1 MLRSCAVSLV
11 VVVRYLWWGLRH
23 LALRNRASGLSR
35 RLLCLFD
42 LPAAS
47 PKLLLAYFVCR
58 ISWLNRTCHSWILET
73 NILSF
78 GTSIH
83 NSRASS
89 STASQES
96 TPPQLWL
103 PFQVCHDFPKGLC
116 EQLLTILLVIVKHQG
131 KKYNVDLD
139 PTSVGEVFK
148 FQLYSL
154 TGVEPDRQKILVK
167 GGQLKDDTDL
177 SKLGAKPGQTFM
189 MMGTPST
196 DGGSDLGRPKEAI
209 KFVEDMTEAEAA
221 QQVGATPA
229 GLQNLG
235 NTCYL
240 NSTLQTLRAVPELQ
254 QELVKYTAAPP
265 SAGPS
270 GTTLGDLS
278 MFGLGGLGAST
289 DLTASL
295 RDLYKQMGETQEGF
309 PPLAFLNALR
319 TAFPQFAEKA
329 KSGHGYA
336 QQDAEEAWS
345 QIVQQLRQK
354 LKIQGV
360 PEGIAEAKDFSFVDK
375 YLAGRFKSI
384 TECDESAAKEAGEEP
399 VESED
404 VFLKLDCHIS
414 GATNHLRDGILAGL
428 EEKIEKTSPVLGR
441 DAVYTKRSKIAR
453 LPKYLTVHF
462 VRFFW
467 KREAQKK
474 AKIMRK
480 VTFPHELDVVEFC
493 TDELRQMLIPV
504 RDKVREVRKD
514 EEDVERAR
522 KRQKRIHD
530 KQVADEAA
538 GIVDSVSESKKADEK
553 KKDEKK
559 KDDDTEME
567 DVVYKTDAEVE
578 AERAAAILEAKKE
591 LHALINP
598 ELMKDD
604 GANKSGLYEL
614 RGVVTHQGASA
625 DSGHYTSYVKKQG
638 PLDPKTG
645 KRGEEDGKWWWFN
658 DDKVSEVDAEK
669 IDTLSGGGESHSAL
683 ILLYKAIPLPTAE
696 GLSE

>member
-1 MLRSCAVSLV
+1 MRK
-11 VVVRYLWWGLRH
+11 
-23 LALRNRASGLSR
+23 
-35 RLLCLFD
+35 
-42 LPAAS
+42 P
-47 PKLLLAYFVCR
+47 
-58 ISWLNRTCHSWILET
+58 
-73 NILSF
+73 
-78 GTSIH
+78 
-83 NSRASS
+83 
-89 STASQES
+89 
-96 TPPQLWL
+96 
-103 PFQVCHDFPKGLC
+103 
-116 EQLLTILLVIVKHQG
+116 LTFIVIVKHQG
-131 KKYNVDLD
+131 KKYDVELD
-139 PTSVGEVFK
+139 PSSLGEVFK

-189 MMGTPST
+189 MMGTPSA
-196 DGGSDLGRPKEAI
+196 GGAELSRPKEAI

-240 NSTLQTLRAVPELQ
+240 NSTLQTLRSVPELQ
-254 QELVKYTAAPP
+254 QELAKYTAAPP
-265 SAGPS
+265 APGPQ
-270 GTTLGDLS
+270 GNTLGDLS
-278 MFGLGGLGAST
+278 MFGLGGLGASM

-295 RDLYKQMGETQEGF
+295 RDLYQQMSETQEGF
-309 PPLAFLNALR
+309 PPLVFLNALR

-329 KSGHGYA
+329 KSGNGFA

-345 QIVQQLRQK
+345 QIVAQLRQK
-354 LKIQGV
+354 LKIKDTSSS
-360 PEGIAEAKDFSFVDK
+360 EGEPKEIPFVDK
-375 YLAGRFKSI
+375 YLSGTFESV
-384 TECDESAAKEAGEEP
+384 TECDEQAARDAGEEATKG
-399 VESED
+399 ED

-414 GATNHLRDGILAGL
+414 GTTNHLRDGILAAL
-428 EEKIEKTSPVLGR
+428 EEKIEKTSPTLGR
-441 DAVYTKRSKIAR
+441 DAVYTKKSRISR

-493 TDELRQMLIPV
+493 TDELKKMLIPV

-538 GIVDSVSESKKADEK
+538 GIVDSVSESKKGDEK
-553 KKDEKK
+553 KDADKK
-559 KDDDTEME
+559 KKEGQSSGGDTEME
-567 DVVYKTDAEVE
+567 DVVYKTDAEID

-598 ELMKDD
+598 DLLKDD

-614 RGVVTHQGASA
+614 RGIVTHQGASA

-658 DDKVSEVDAEK
+658 DDRVSEVEADK

-683 ILLYKAIPLPTAE
+683 ILLYRAIPLPSAE
-696 GLSE
+696 GIEQ

>member
-1 MLRSCAVSLV
+1 M
-11 VVVRYLWWGLRH
+11 
-23 LALRNRASGLSR
+23 
-35 RLLCLFD
+35 
-42 LPAAS
+42 
-47 PKLLLAYFVCR
+47 
-58 ISWLNRTCHSWILET
+58 
-73 NILSF
+73 
-78 GTSIH
+78 
-83 NSRASS
+83 
-89 STASQES
+89 
-96 TPPQLWL
+96 
-103 PFQVCHDFPKGLC
+103 
-116 EQLLTILLVIVKHQG
+116 KHQG

-139 PTSVGEVFK
+139 PSSLGEVFK

-189 MMGTPST
+189 MMGTPSE
-196 DGGSDLGRPKEAI
+196 GGNELQRPKEAI

-254 QELVKYTAAPP
+254 QELAKYTAAPA
-265 SAGPS
+265 AGNAS
-270 GTTLGDLS
+270 GSSLGDLS

-319 TAFPQFAEKA
+319 TAFPQFAEKS

-345 QIVQQLRQK
+345 QIVTQLRQK
-354 LKIQGV
+354 LKIKDTGD
-360 PEGIAEAKDFSFVDK
+360 GSSEAKEISFVDK
-375 YLAGRFKSI
+375 YLAGGFSSI
-384 TECDESAAKEAGEEP
+384 TECDEQAARDGGEEP
-399 VESED
+399 VKSED

-414 GATNHLRDGILAGL
+414 ATTNHLRDGILAGL
-428 EEKIEKTSPVLGR
+428 EEKLEKKSSVLDR
-441 DAVYTKRSKIAR
+441 DAIYTKKSKISR

-480 VTFPHELDVVEFC
+480 VTFPDELDVVEFC
-493 TDELRQMLIPV
+493 TDELKKMLIPV

-514 EEDVERAR
+514 EEDIDRAR

-530 KQVADEAA
+530 KEAADAAA

-553 KKDEKK
+553 KAEDKK
-559 KDDDTEME
+559 KDGKATGGDTEME

-598 ELMKDD
+598 ELAKDE

-625 DSGHYTSYVKKQG
+625 DSGHYTSYVKKLG

-658 DDKVSEVDAEK
+658 DDKVFEVEAEK
-669 IDTLSGGGESHSAL
+669 IATLSGGGESHSAL
-683 ILLYKAIPLPTAE
+683 ILLYKAIPLPSAE
-696 GLSE
+696 GIAE